1 MDGQPNYYAIIPAN
15 VRYDKDISANA
26 KLLYGEISSL
36 SNKYGYCIAT
46 NEYFSSLYSVS
57 ERTVTEWIKSL
68 EEKQYIIS
76 DIETKRYDDGTIK
89 KVRKLHINHIEVFP
103 HDHIEVFPQN
113 HIEENF
119 LYNNTSNIN
128 NTSKKE
134 IYKERFKK
142 PTLEEIEEY
151 CKQRNSIVNPKTF
164 YEYFETGGWVD
175 SKGNKVK
182 NWKQKIITWENNR
195 KKSDDGQE
203 ILDNFSK
210 RQELREMTS
219 TEQKEME
226 EILNGIC

>member
-1 MDGQPNYYAIIPAN
+1 MEEKPNYYAIIPAE
-15 VRYDKDISANA
+15 VRYNPNINANV

-36 SNKYGYCIAT
+36 SNKYGYCTAT
-46 NEYFSSLYSVS
+46 NEYFSSLYNVS
-57 ERTVTEWIKSL
+57 SRTITDWIKAL
-68 EEKQYIIS
+68 EDISYIKSEI
-76 DIETKRYDDGTIK
+76 DVKRYEDGTIK
-89 KVRKLHINHIEVFP
+89 KIRRLYLNHIENWEHNHIEVS
-103 HDHIEVFPQN
+103 PQD

-119 LYNNTSNIN
+119 SYNNTSNIN

-142 PTLEEIEEY
+142 PTLEEVEEY